1 MSIARET
8 LQSIPA
14 PADLPA
20 HPVATWNNEDGTVT
34 ADCACGHRYT
44 GRSKFSGQGAI
55 TMGKSMAKNHWRS
68 VRTAAALDALFA
80 AADGYGDEWVLGEVQ
95 TRIAQRAEAAEAA
108 RLAEIEAKRQR
119 YLDGY
124 STAALQAKVD
134 AWDRTQPDGFA
145 RAAEALLTVTEVPE
159 GADLRQVRAD
169 IDDEAHIQSNVAG
182 GVYSRNVE
190 SQVHWAQRTLASGHL
205 PTFPY
210 AEANRAMLLREKAAR
225 DARTGVRTIEPMSVT
240 FAGLE
245 VHPSA
250 R

>member
-14 PADLPA
+14 PSDLPA

-108 RLAEIEAKRQR
+108 RLAEIEAKRQAFLDR
-119 YLDGY
+119 YSD
-124 STAALQAKVD
+124 AALQAKVD
-134 AWDRTQPDGFA
+134 AWDRTRPDGYA
-145 RAAEALLTVTEVPE
+145 RAAEALLTVTKAPE
-159 GADLRQVRAD
+159 GVDLRQFRAD
-169 IDDEAHIQSNVAG
+169 IDSEAEIVCNVAG
-182 GVYSRNVE
+182 GVYSYRVE
-190 SQVHWAQRTLASGHL
+190 SEVRGANHDVAAGHAH
-205 PTFPY
+205 TFPY
-210 AEANRAMLLREKAAR
+210 TEANRAMLLRERASR